1 MISAVNMLRN
11 RFLRIVLITTV
22 LLLLPLIA
30 MQFTNEV
37 NWGIMDF
44 LLGGF
49 LLFCL
54 GVSLDTIIRKV
65 SKSKYQIGLSII
77 LLILFLLVWAE
88 LAVGIF
94 GTPFSGN

>member
-1 MISAVNMLRN
+1 MLKN
-11 RFLRIVLITTV
+11 RFFRIVLITII

-37 NWGIMDF
+37 DWDIMDF

-54 GVSLDTIIRKV
+54 GISLDTIIRKF
-65 SKSKYQIGLSII
+65 SKPTYQIGLAII
-77 LLILFLLVWAE
+77 LLILLLLVWAV

-94 GTPFSGN
+94 GTSFSRS

>member
-1 MISAVNMLRN
+1 MIRTEDILKN
-11 RFLRIVLITTV
+11 RFFRIALITC
-22 LLLLPLIA
+22 LLLLVPLIA

-54 GVSLDTIIRKV
+54 GISLDIIIRKF
-65 SKSKYQIGLSII
+65 SKPTYQIGLVII

-88 LAVGIF
+88 FWDTI
-94 GTPFSGN
+94 